1 MTDINIVIARYAEN
15 LDWVNKLRQKSN
27 RLKPII
33 YNKGDKFICPFK
45 QIRLPNIGKNDHTFL
60 YHIVNNYNNLAPI
73 TIFCAGSSYEDKD
86 KWNMLSFI
94 TNKVLETSNTVMTGT
109 IYDIPI
115 KQRLYKFEKSNY
127 HTRNPA
133 NAQKSGKLP
142 LFKSS
147 IRPFGKWYENM
158 FLEDNENDV
167 HLVCYYSI
175 FSVSADDIRKRPPSF
190 YENLLSQFTHPNE
203 EVGHYIE
210 RSWAAIF
217 KPKLT
222 CQYKYKRIHIKGKSS
237 VKTKN
242 ILKGKPM
249 ANLKV
254 KPTVKSKDILKGK
267 PKDKSKDNLKGKPP
281 VKSKDNLKSK
291 PTFKSKDILKVKPTV
306 KSKDNLKGKPTV
318 KSKDILKGKPKDKSK
333 DNLKGKPTVKQRA
346 RPRAKP
352 MARPPVK
359 SKDILKVNLKG
370 KPWAKK
376 RARPPIKSNDNLKVK
391 PMAKPMANS
400 GAKTRARLL
409 VK

>member
-1 MTDINIVIARYAEN
+1 MLE
-15 LDWVNKLRQKSN
+15 KKSS

-33 YNKGDKFICPFK
+33 YNKGDEFICPFK
-45 QIRLPNIGKNDHTFL
+45 QIRLPNIGKNDHTYL

-73 TIFCAGSSYEDKD
+73 TIFCHGSSYDTENKGD
-86 KWNMLSFI
+86 MLSFI
-94 TNKVLETSNTVMTGT
+94 VDKVLETSNTVMTGT
-109 IYDIPI
+109 IYDIPV
-115 KQRLYKFEKSNY
+115 KQRLYNFQLDTY

-158 FLEDNENDV
+158 FFGENDV

-249 ANLKV
+249 ANLK
-254 KPTVKSKDILKGK
+254 
-267 PKDKSKDNLKGKPP
+267 
-281 VKSKDNLKSK
+281 
-291 PTFKSKDILKVKPTV
+291 
-306 KSKDNLKGKPTV
+306 GKPTV

-346 RPRAKP
+346 RPRARPRAKP

-370 KPWAKK
+370 KLWAKT
-376 RARPPIKSNDNLKVK
+376 RARPPIKSNDNLNVK

>member
-33 YNKGDKFICPFK
+33 YNKGDELNCPFK

-73 TIFCAGSSYEDKD
+73 TIFCAGSSYENKD

-94 TNKVLETSNTVMTGT
+94 TNKVLETSNTVMTGI

-115 KQRLYKFEKSNY
+115 KQMLYNFQLDTY
-127 HTRNPA
+127 HTQNPA

-158 FLEDNENDV
+158 FFGENDV
-167 HLVCYYSI
+167 HLVCYYSM

-217 KPKLT
+217 KPELA
-222 CQYKYKRIHIKGKSS
+222 CQYARTYIDGNSSVKSS
-237 VKTKN
+237 VKSKN
-242 ILKGKPM
+242 
-249 ANLKV
+249 NLKV
-254 KPTVKSKDILKGK
+254 
-267 PKDKSKDNLKGKPP
+267 KPP
-281 VKSKDNLKSK
+281 VKSKDNLK
-291 PTFKSKDILKVKPTV
+291 VKPPV
-306 KSKDNLKGKPTV
+306 KSKDNLKVKPPV
-318 KSKDILKGKPKDKSK
+318 NSK
-333 DNLKGKPTVKQRA
+333 DNLKVK
-346 RPRAKP
+346 
-352 MARPPVK
+352 PPVK
-359 SKDILKVNLKG
+359 SKNNLKV
-370 KPWAKK
+370 KP
-376 RARPPIKSNDNLKVK
+376 PVKSKNILKVK
-391 PMAKPMANS
+391 PMAKPPVKS
-400 GAKTRARLL
+400 SAKPRTRPP
-409 VK
+409 VKSKDNLKVKPRAKLK